1 MADQFP
7 NSSDNSPI
15 NLYCTRPL
23 RGKEFSVIMKQ
34 KGNELKAKKKSHTP
48 SASSSAPFT
57 SKKGASS
64 APSMLLTRAGAAKKL
79 QEAVTGGGGGGLND
93 PPPIPNAAT
102 VVAGEGEGKKNTPK
116 GNKDSIAVAA
126 PPQYQMATDIPN
138 VATAVVGEGKKNT
151 PEGDKDSIA
160 GGISDAPLFS
170 AAPPKNSTTNHLF
183 LDSAIPNVATAA
195 VGEGEGK
202 KNTPEDDEDSIAVG
216 TSDAP
221 LFSLSAPAATPPK
234 NSTEV
239 DIIGDQWNLKK
250 KKIFFGGRPYKC
262 NKVKGDP
269 EKKGSIITKYY
280 SCQMVLFNGEGER
293 WKPLQLPKGS
303 SSVEPPKKKAKTAS
317 LLTYNICKGTLHG
330 FFSMSRGKMKH
341 SFRAGNINHICHNP
355 TWVEGTT
362 LDLREPLMFI
372 VPSVHW
378 QITDAL
384 INSVKHS
391 LKSIKSGWAPL
402 GHCGSARQYLPGL
415 SSTKSMTNVRDQ
427 VTALLTPFVKNN
439 VTNRYPA
446 LINFKVGAIRSRG
459 YQSQQELM
467 GTLHRDFSDETNTR
481 TPEERPQS
489 IILALDPFN
498 FLYEHHVGGGKLVT
512 MELHVPSGHG
522 IVFTSLLNH
531 AGGANECA
539 DKGDESKYVYRLF
552 AYIVSDMS
560 HYPAETGTRITIPD
574 AISKEKNEK
583 YDDTGVILGHTM
595 AGRQIVATKKFT
607 YDEEGKHK

>member
-7 NSSDNSPI
+7 NSSPDNSPI

-79 QEAVTGGGGGGLND
+79 QEAVTGGGGGGVND
-93 PPPIPNAAT
+93 PPPIPNTAT

-126 PPQYQMATDIPN
+126 PPPKNSATDRLFLDSDTSEDEGSIKIDALPPKHFAQATKSPHVSGTPIQYQMAM
-138 VATAVVGEGKKNT
+138 
-151 PEGDKDSIA
+151 
-160 GGISDAPLFS
+160 
-170 AAPPKNSTTNHLF
+170 
-183 LDSAIPNVATAA
+183 AIPNVATAA

-216 TSDAP
+216 TCDAP
-221 LFSLSAPAATPPK
+221 LFSLSAPAAAPPK
-234 NSTEV
+234 NSTEI

-303 SSVEPPKKKAKTAS
+303 SSVEPPKKKAKTAT

-330 FFSMSRGKMKH
+330 IFSMSRGKMKH

-391 LKSIKSGWAPL
+391 LESIKSGWAPL

-439 VTNRYPA
+439 VTNRYPV

-459 YQSQQELM
+459 DQSQQELM

-539 DKGDESKYVYRLF
+539 DEGDESKYVYRLF
-552 AYIVSDMS
+552 AYIVSDIS

-583 YDDTGVILGHTM
+583 YNDTGVIGHTM

>member
-1 MADQFP
+1 V
-7 NSSDNSPI
+7 
-15 NLYCTRPL
+15 
-23 RGKEFSVIMKQ
+23 E
-34 KGNELKAKKKSHTP
+34 
-48 SASSSAPFT
+48 
-57 SKKGASS
+57 
-64 APSMLLTRAGAAKKL
+64 
-79 QEAVTGGGGGGLND
+79 
-93 PPPIPNAAT
+93 
-102 VVAGEGEGKKNTPK
+102 GEGEGKKNTRK

-151 PEGDKDSIA
+151 PE
-160 GGISDAPLFS
+160 
-170 AAPPKNSTTNHLF
+170 
-183 LDSAIPNVATAA
+183 
-195 VGEGEGK
+195 
-202 KNTPEDDEDSIAVG
+202 DDEDSIAVG

-221 LFSLSAPAATPPK
+221 LFSLSAPAAPPPK
-234 NSTEV
+234 NSTTEV

-362 LDLREPLMFI
+362 FIREPLMFI

-391 LKSIKSGWAPL
+391 LESIKSGWAPL

-459 YQSQQELM
+459 DQSQQELT

-583 YDDTGVILGHTM
+583 YDDLLLQRNSHM
-595 AGRQIVATKKFT
+595 MKKANT
-607 YDEEGKHK
+607 NNLRVD

>member
-1 MADQFP
+1 
-7 NSSDNSPI
+7 
-15 NLYCTRPL
+15 
-23 RGKEFSVIMKQ
+23 
-34 KGNELKAKKKSHTP
+34 
-48 SASSSAPFT
+48 
-57 SKKGASS
+57 
-64 APSMLLTRAGAAKKL
+64 
-79 QEAVTGGGGGGLND
+79 
-93 PPPIPNAAT
+93 
-102 VVAGEGEGKKNTPK
+102 VVEGEGEGKKNTRK

-126 PPQYQMATDIPN
+126 PPPKNSATDRLFLDSDTSEDEGSIKIDALPPKHFAQATNSPHVSGTHIQYQIATAIVPNVAMAVVGESVTTIQYQMAMTIPN
-138 VATAVVGEGKKNT
+138 VAMAAVGEGEGKKNT

-160 GGISDAPLFS
+160 GG
-170 AAPPKNSTTNHLF
+170 
-183 LDSAIPNVATAA
+183 
-195 VGEGEGK
+195 
-202 KNTPEDDEDSIAVG
+202 

-221 LFSLSAPAATPPK
+221 LFSLSAPAAPPPK
-234 NSTEV
+234 NSTTEV

-303 SSVEPPKKKAKTAS
+303 SSVEPPKKKAKTAT

-362 LDLREPLMFI
+362 LDIREPLMFI

-391 LKSIKSGWAPL
+391 LESIKSGWAPL

-552 AYIVSDMS
+552 AYIVSDIS